1 MKNKFCQIA
10 SLSSDGIVKII
21 IGREEYAYYGV
32 DTALYVFLNDR
43 KPFQFLNIVK
53 KNAKRVKKIHQT
65 RR

>member
-21 IGREEYAYYGV
+21 IGREEYIYYGV

>member
-1 MKNKFCQIA
+1 MKNKFCMVA

-21 IGREEYAYYGV
+21 VGKEEYVYYGV
-32 DTALYVFLNDR
+32 DTALYSFLNNR

-53 KNAKRVKKIHQT
+53 KNAKRVKKIHTT

>member
-1 MKNKFCQIA
+1 MKNKFCQVA

-21 IGREEYAYYGV
+21 VGREEYVYYGV
-32 DTALYVFLNDR
+32 DTALYPFLNDH

-53 KNAKRVKKIHQT
+53 KNAKRVKKIHSN